1 MNTIFF
7 HRADPVTKGGGS
19 EEQERITLVPW
30 AAATWIPR
38 VGIPETMAE
47 FGTKATE
54 NAHAIR
60 ACKPV
65 HVLSLRTSFQTWIS
79 FPFSRILLLVRV
91 TIGGERE
98 REKEI
103 FRLFI
108 ITMVDQGRW
117 SKGQEM
123 EEYMR
128 SGRRNDK
135 KIKRIEWHTVGMR
148 GTCTYTCN
156 LSTWRLL
163 SDGKLDQLSL
173 SLSLFAWSRK
183 TLISRL
189 AGGYFYIYIYI

>member
-7 HRADPVTKGGGS
+7 HRADPVTKGEGGAKNKS
-19 EEQERITLVPW
+19 ALRPYPERR
-30 AAATWIPR
+30 PR
-38 VGIPETMAE
+38 EFHEWVYPKRAETMAE

-98 REKEI
+98 REREKEI

-135 KIKRIEWHTVGMR
+135 KIKRIE
-148 GTCTYTCN
+148 
-156 LSTWRLL
+156 
-163 SDGKLDQLSL
+163 
-173 SLSLFAWSRK
+173 
-183 TLISRL
+183 
-189 AGGYFYIYIYI
+189 